1 MNQTLSFRF
10 KVLVGI
16 VAISGFS
23 QGMLLPLI
31 AIIFE
36 QDGLSSSLNGLNA
49 TALYIGILLASPL
62 MERPLQKIGYK
73 PMIIIGGIVVAAS
86 LLLFPVWK
94 SFWFWFILRLLIGIG
109 DHMLH
114 FSTQTWITSFSP
126 KEHRGRNISIYG
138 VSFGIGFAVG
148 PMMTQLIT
156 IHQALPFII
165 SSLLS
170 ITVWM
175 FVFKLQNE
183 YPEQQNIG
191 NASFLGSF
199 QRFGKVLKYAWVAL
213 LPPLGYGFL
222 EASLNG
228 NFPVFALRNG
238 LSIEAVAILLPA
250 FAVGS
255 IISQV
260 PLGILSD
267 RYGRQNVLLI
277 VMMIGFLCFSAAG
290 IVAGS
295 TIGLFICFTLAGM
308 AVGSTFS
315 LGISYMTDLL
325 PKELLPAGNIM
336 CGIFFSFGSMI
347 GPFIGGVTIDWL
359 KGSSFFYLIAS
370 MMLVIFMSLLAF
382 SLQSRRR
389 EITQNN

>member
-1 MNQTLSFRF
+1 MNQALRFRF
-10 KVLVGI
+10 RVLVGI

-31 AIIFE
+31 AIILE
-36 QDGLSSSLNGLNA
+36 QEGISSSLNGLNA

-62 MERPLQKIGYK
+62 MERPLQKLGYK
-73 PMIIIGGIVVAAS
+73 PMIIIGGIIVASS
-86 LLLFPVWK
+86 LLLFPLWK
-94 SFWFWFILRLLIGIG
+94 SFWFWFFLRLCIGVG
-109 DHMLH
+109 DQMLH

-148 PMMTQLIT
+148 PMMTTLVS
-156 IHQALPFII
+156 IHPALPFII

-170 ITVWM
+170 IIVWL

-183 YPEQQNIG
+183 FPEQQNMGSATFI
-191 NASFLGSF
+191 GSF
-199 QRFGKVLKYAWVAL
+199 QRFGKVFKYAWVAL

-238 LSIEAVAILLPA
+238 LSIEAVSILLPA
-250 FAVGS
+250 FAVGG
-255 IISQV
+255 IVSQL

-267 RYGRQNVLLI
+267 KFGRQNILLI
-277 VMMIGFLCFSAAG
+277 VMLIGFLSFSAAG
-290 IVAGS
+290 IVADS
-295 TIGLFICFTLAGM
+295 ILGLFICFTLAGM

-347 GPFIGGVTIDWL
+347 GPFVGGITIDWL
-359 KGSSFFYLIAS
+359 KGSSFFYLIS
-370 MMLVIFMSLLAF
+370 FMLFIIFVSLLSF
-382 SLQSRRR
+382 SLQNRRR
-389 EITQNN
+389 EITQN

>member
-1 MNQTLSFRF
+1 MNQSLSFRF
-10 KVLVGI
+10 WVLVAI

-62 MERPLQKIGYK
+62 MERPLQRIGYK
-73 PMIIIGGIVVAAS
+73 PMIIIGGIIVALS
-86 LLLFPVWK
+86 LFLFPLWK
-94 SFWFWFILRLLIGIG
+94 SFWFWFALRLFIGIG

-114 FSTQTWITSFSP
+114 FATQTWITSFSP

-138 VSFGIGFAVG
+138 VSFGVGFAVG
-148 PMMTQLIT
+148 PLMTQLIS
-156 IHQALPFII
+156 ISQALPFMI
-165 SSLLS
+165 SSILSLL
-170 ITVWM
+170 VWSL
-175 FVFKLQNE
+175 VFKLKNE
-183 YPEQQNIG
+183 FPEQQNLG
-191 NASFLGSF
+191 SASFLGSF

-238 LSIEAVAILLPA
+238 ISVEAVSILLPA

-260 PLGILSD
+260 PLGVMSD
-267 RYGRQNVLLI
+267 KYGRQNVLLT
-277 VMMIGFLCFSAAG
+277 VMMIGFLCFTASG
-290 IVAGS
+290 FVSES
-295 TIGLFICFTLAGM
+295 TLGLFICFTLAGM

-325 PKELLPAGNIM
+325 SKELLPAGNIM
-336 CGIFFSFGSMI
+336 CGIFFSFGSML
-347 GPFIGGVTIDWL
+347 GPFIGGIVIEWFS
-359 KGSSFFYLIAS
+359 GPSFFYMIS
-370 MMLVIFMSLLAF
+370 FMMLLIFVCLLGF
-382 SLQSRRR
+382 SIQNRRR
-389 EITQNN
+389 EIADHS